1 MPFKPN
7 LSSTSQEAEENCDV
21 ISHSCRNNPMVK
33 EGECS
38 QYTYRS
44 IESGQLYRSKDALKS
59 LPNIG
64 TNSHASTVSEN
75 SIYLKESN
83 PNTKANQIA

>member
-1 MPFKPN
+1 MSYRTP
-7 LSSTSQEAEENCDV
+7 AET
-21 ISHSCRNNPMVK
+21 PKVK
-33 EGECS
+33 EGKCS

-64 TNSHASTVSEN
+64 TNSHVSTVSEN